1 MDSPLLTDR
10 EKGAVLWAEHITQN
24 SARHRPDIQE
34 QVKELFSDQEL
45 FELTFIISYFN
56 FRNRLH
62 DSLLLPLDEEERV
75 GENTGF
81 LQPDPQKMKAY
92 LQAVVDNWPD
102 KFPEPN
108 RK

>member
-1 MDSPLLTDR
+1 MDSPLLTER
-10 EKGAVLWAEHITQN
+10 EKAAALWAEQVTEN
-24 SARHRPDIQE
+24 TARHRPDIQE
-34 QVKELFSDQEL
+34 QVKRVFSNQEL

-62 DSLLLPLDEEERV
+62 DSLLLPLDGEERV

-92 LQAVVDNWPD
+92 LQAVVDSWPE

-108 RK
+108 SK